1 MQHGNRGVTVFL
13 RRFDE
18 GNYLM
23 SFIVIANLAV
33 FVGLIILLAKFSKG
47 DMKLSRKVFM
57 GLIAGVAFGFAL
69 QVLYGSGSETI
80 TGTLEWTNVV
90 ANGYIRLLYMII
102 MPLILVSMIAAVV
115 RIDEV
120 SSLGKIGGAVV
131 GVLIF
136 TTMIA
141 SLVAI
146 GITDLFNLTADGMVP
161 GARETARAAAL
172 EGRMGTVSDLS
183 VASMLVSFIPRN
195 IFSDLAGARPLS
207 IISVV
212 VFAILFGVAALKAM
226 KENEEHK
233 KSFLHFVDIAQSIIM
248 NLVRMIMSFTPYGVM
263 ALMTKVVAG
272 SNLADILNLGKFIV
286 ASYVAIGIMFLVHGV
301 LLSLTGFNP
310 KKFFVDVF
318 PVLTF
323 AFTSRS
329 SAACIPLN
337 VDAQTRKLG
346 VPKSIANIAATFGA
360 TIGQNGCAGIYPTML
375 AVMVAPTVGIAVD
388 FQFLATLVLIVTIS
402 SFGVAG
408 VGGGAT
414 FAALIVL
421 PAMGL
426 PVEIVAL
433 LISIEPLIDMARTAL
448 NVNGSMTAGVITSRF
463 VKVGEANPAEQPAE

>member
-1 MQHGNRGVTVFL
+1 
-13 RRFDE
+13 
-18 GNYLM
+18 M
-23 SFIVIANLAV
+23 SLVVLLNLTV
-33 FVGLIILLAKFSKG
+33 FVGLLLLLAKFSKG

-57 GLIAGVAFGFAL
+57 GLVVGVIFGFVL
-69 QVLYGSGSETI
+69 QVLYGNGSEVI

-120 SSLGKIGGAVV
+120 ASLGKIGGFVV
-131 GVLIF
+131 GILIF

-141 SLVAI
+141 SVVAI
-146 GITDLFNLTADGMVP
+146 GVTDLFNLTAEGLVSGD
-161 GARETARAAAL
+161 REAARAAAL
-172 EGRMGTVSDLS
+172 EGRMGAVSDLS

-233 KSFLHFVDIAQSIIM
+233 AAFMKAVDVTQSIIM
-248 NLVRMIMSFTPYGVM
+248 NLVRMVMAFTPYGVM

-272 SNLADILNLGKFIV
+272 SSLADILNLGKFIV
-286 ASYVAIGIMFLVHGV
+286 ASYVAIGIMFLIHGG

-310 KKFFVDVF
+310 RKFFTEVF

-337 VDAQTRKLG
+337 VEAQTQKLG

-426 PVEIVAL
+426 PVEVVAL

-463 VKVGEANPAEQPAE
+463 VKVAESNPIEQPAE

>member
-1 MQHGNRGVTVFL
+1 MSLTVIL
-13 RRFDE
+13 
-18 GNYLM
+18 
-23 SFIVIANLAV
+23 NLAV
-33 FVGLIILLAKFSKG
+33 FVGLLALLAKFSKQ

-69 QVLYGSGSETI
+69 QVLYGVGSDAI
-80 TGTLEWTNVV
+80 NGTLEWTNVV

-102 MPLILVSMIAAVV
+102 MPLIMISMVAAVV
-115 RIDEV
+115 KIDEV
-120 SSLGKIGGAVV
+120 ASLGKIGSSVI
-131 GVLIF
+131 GVLVF

-146 GITDLFNLTADGMVP
+146 GVTDLFNLTAEGMVA
-161 GARETARAAAL
+161 GDREAARAIAL
-172 EGRMGTVSDLS
+172 QGRVGSVSDLS
-183 VASMLVSFIPRN
+183 VASMIVQFIPRN
-195 IFSDLAGARPLS
+195 VFSSMAGAAGPLS

-212 VFAILFGVAALKAM
+212 VFSILLGVAALKTM
-226 KENEEHK
+226 KENAEHK
-233 KSFLHFVDIAQSIIM
+233 KSFLHFIEVAQAVIM
-248 NLVRMIMSFTPYGVM
+248 SLVKMVMSFTPYGVM
-263 ALMTKVVAG
+263 ALMTKVVA
-272 SNLADILNLGKFIV
+272 SSSLADILNLGKFIV
-286 ASYVAIGIMFLVHGV
+286 VSYIAIAIMFFVHGGLQALV
-301 LLSLTGFNP
+301 GFSP
-310 KKFFVDVF
+310 KRFFSGVF

-329 SAACIPLN
+329 SAACIPLS

-375 AVMVAPTVGIAVD
+375 AVMVAPTVGVEVD
-388 FQFLATLVLIVTIS
+388 FQFLATLVMFVTIS

-421 PAMGL
+421 PLMGL
-426 PVEIVAL
+426 PIEIVAL

-448 NVNGSMTAGVITSRF
+448 NVNGSMTAGVITSRLIS
-463 VKVGEANPAEQPAE
+463 VSETEQQEQPAE

>member
-1 MQHGNRGVTVFL
+1 MSITVILNLVVFL
-13 RRFDE
+13 
-18 GNYLM
+18 
-23 SFIVIANLAV
+23 
-33 FVGLIILLAKFSKG
+33 GLLILLAKFSKQ

-69 QVLYGSGSETI
+69 QVLYGTGSDVI
-80 TGTLEWTNVV
+80 AGTLEWTNVV
-90 ANGYIRLLYMII
+90 GSGYIRLLYMII
-102 MPLILVSMIAAVV
+102 MPLIMISMIAAVV

-120 SSLGKIGGAVV
+120 ASLGKIGGSVI
-131 GVLIF
+131 GVLVF
-136 TTMIA
+136 TTMVS

-146 GITDLFNLTADGMVP
+146 GVTDLFNLDAVGMVP
-161 GARETARAAAL
+161 GDRETAHAIAL
-172 EGRMGTVSDLS
+172 EGRLGRVSDLS
-183 VASMLVSFIPRN
+183 VASMLVQFIPRN
-195 IFSDLAGARPLS
+195 VFSSMAGAAGPLS

-212 VFAILFGVAALKAM
+212 IFSILLGVAALKMM

-233 KSFLHFVDIAQSIIM
+233 KSFLHFIEVAKAVIM
-248 NLVRMIMSFTPYGVM
+248 SLVKMVMSFTPYGVM
-263 ALMTKVVAG
+263 ALMTKVVA
-272 SNLADILNLGKFIV
+272 SSSPADILNLGKFIV
-286 ASYVAIGIMFLVHGV
+286 VSYVAIAIMFFVHGG
-301 LLSLTGFNP
+301 LQALSGFNP
-310 KKFFVDVF
+310 KKFTQEAF

-329 SAACIPLN
+329 SAACIPLS

-375 AVMVAPTVGIAVD
+375 AVMVAPTVGVEVD
-388 FQFLATLVLIVTIS
+388 FQFLATLVMFVTIS

-421 PAMGL
+421 PLMGL
-426 PVEIVAL
+426 PIEIVAL

-448 NVNGSMTAGVITSRF
+448 NVNGSMTAGVITSRLIT
-463 VKVGEANPAEQPAE
+463 VAETDPQEQPAE

>member
-1 MQHGNRGVTVFL
+1 
-13 RRFDE
+13 
-18 GNYLM
+18 M
-23 SFIVIANLAV
+23 SLIVILNLVV
-33 FVGLIILLAKFSKG
+33 FAGLILLLAKFSTK
-47 DMKLSRKVFM
+47 DVKLSRKVFM
-57 GLIAGVAFGFAL
+57 GLIVGVIFGFAL
-69 QVLYGSGSETI
+69 QVIYGTGSETI
-80 TGTLEWTNVV
+80 AGTLEWTNVV

-102 MPLILVSMIAAVV
+102 MPLILVSMIASVV

-120 SSLGKIGGAVV
+120 ASLGKIGGMVV
-131 GVLIF
+131 GVLVF
-136 TTMIA
+136 TTMIS

-146 GITDLFNLTADGMVP
+146 GITDIFGLTAEGLV
-161 GARETARAAAL
+161 GGERELARASAL

-183 VASMLVSFIPRN
+183 VASMIVSFIPRN

-212 VFAILFGVAALKAM
+212 VFAILFGVAALQAM
-226 KENEEHK
+226 KENPEHQ
-233 KSFLHFVDIAQSIIM
+233 KSFLHFVEVAQAIIM
-248 NLVRMIMSFTPYGVM
+248 KLVKMIMAFTPYGVM
-263 ALMTKVVAG
+263 ALMTKVVA
-272 SNLADILNLGKFIV
+272 SSSLADILNLGKFIV
-286 ASYVAIGIMFLVHGV
+286 ASYVAIGIMFVVHGG

-310 KKFFVDVF
+310 KKFFSGVF
-318 PVLTF
+318 PVLAF

-337 VDAQTRKLG
+337 VEAQTQKLG
-346 VPKSIANIAATFGA
+346 VSKSIANIAASFGA

-375 AVMVAPTVGIAVD
+375 AVMVAPTVGIEID
-388 FQFLATLVLIVTIS
+388 FQFLATLVMIVTIS

-463 VKVGEANPAEQPAE
+463 IKVGESSGAEQPAE

>member
-1 MQHGNRGVTVFL
+1 
-13 RRFDE
+13 
-18 GNYLM
+18 M
-23 SFIVIANLAV
+23 SYTIIANLAV

-57 GLIAGVAFGFAL
+57 GLIVGVAFGFAL
-69 QVLYGSGSETI
+69 QFLYADGGAAI
-80 TGTLEWTNVV
+80 IAGTLEWTNVI
-90 ANGYIRLLYMII
+90 ANGYISLLYMII

-120 SSLGKIGGAVV
+120 TSLGRIGGMVV

-136 TTMIA
+136 TTMIS

-146 GITDLFNLTADGMVP
+146 GVTDLFSLTADGLVS
-161 GARETARAAAL
+161 GDKEAARALVL
-172 EGRMGTVSDLS
+172 EGRVDRVSDLS
-183 VASMLVSFIPRN
+183 VASMLVSFVPRN
-195 IFSDLAGARPLS
+195 IFASLSGAAGPMS

-212 VFAILFGVAALKAM
+212 VFAVLFGVAALKVM

-233 KSFLHFVDIAQSIIM
+233 KSFLHFVDIAQAIVMS
-248 NLVRMIMSFTPYGVM
+248 LVKMIMSFTPYGVM

-272 SNLADILNLGKFIV
+272 SSLADILNLGKFIV
-286 ASYVAIGIMFLVHGV
+286 ASYVAIAIMFVVHGG
-301 LLSLTGFNP
+301 LLTLTGFNP
-310 KKFFVDVF
+310 RKFFKGVF

-375 AVMVAPTVGIAVD
+375 AVMVAPTVGVTVD
-388 FQFLATLVLIVTIS
+388 FQFLATLVMIVTIN

-414 FAALIVL
+414 FAAMIVL

-426 PVEIVAL
+426 PIEIVAL

-463 VKVGEANPAEQPAE
+463 IKVGEASATEQPAE

>member
-1 MQHGNRGVTVFL
+1 MSITV
-13 RRFDE
+13 
-18 GNYLM
+18 
-23 SFIVIANLAV
+23 IVNLAV
-33 FVGLIILLAKFSKG
+33 FVGLIFLLARFSKG
-47 DMKLSRKVFM
+47 DMKLSRKVLM
-57 GLIAGVAFGFAL
+57 GLAAGVIFGFAL
-69 QVLYGSGSETI
+69 QLLYSGSDADTI
-80 TGTLEWTNVV
+80 KGTLEWTNVI

-102 MPLILVSMIAAVV
+102 MPLILISMIAAVV

-120 SSLGKIGGAVV
+120 ASLGKIGGSVVAVLV
-131 GVLIF
+131 F

-141 SLVAI
+141 SIVAI
-146 GITDLFNLTADGMVP
+146 GITDIFGLTAEGLVS
-161 GARETARAAAL
+161 GTREAARAQAL
-172 EGRMGTVSDLS
+172 QGRLGDVSDLS
-183 VASMLVSFIPRN
+183 IASMLVSFIPRN

-212 VFAILFGVAALKAM
+212 IFAILFGVAGLRSM
-226 KENEEHK
+226 KENEDHK
-233 KSFLHFVDIAQSIIM
+233 QSFLHFVDVAQSIIM
-248 NLVRMIMSFTPYGVM
+248 QLVRMIMSFTPYGVM
-263 ALMTKVVAG
+263 ALMIRVVA
-272 SNLADILNLGKFIV
+272 SSSLADILSLAKFIV
-286 ASYVAIGIMFLVHGV
+286 ASYVAIGIMFVIHGV
-301 LLSLTGFNP
+301 LLSLTGFSP
-310 KKFFVDVF
+310 KKFFTGVF

-337 VDAQTRKLG
+337 VDAQVTKLG

-375 AVMVAPTVGIAVD
+375 AVMVAPTVGVPVD
-388 FQFLATLVLIVTIS
+388 FQFLATLVMIVTIS

-448 NVNGSMTAGVITSRF
+448 NVNGAMTAGVITSRF
-463 VKVGEANPAEQPAE
+463 VKIAESDAVQQPAE

>member
-1 MQHGNRGVTVFL
+1 
-13 RRFDE
+13 
-18 GNYLM
+18 M
-23 SFIVIANLAV
+23 SFIVILNLVV
-33 FVGLIILLAKFSKG
+33 FVGLLILLAKFSKG

-69 QVLYGSGSETI
+69 QIFYGEAPTTI
-80 TGTLEWTNVV
+80 KDTLEWTNVV

-102 MPLILVSMIAAVV
+102 MPLIVISMIAAVV

-120 SSLGKIGGAVV
+120 ASLGKIGGMVI
-131 GVLIF
+131 GILIF
-136 TTMIA
+136 TTVI
-141 SLVAI
+141 SSIVAI
-146 GITDLFNLTADGMVP
+146 GITDLFNLTADGMVS
-161 GARETARAAAL
+161 GDREAARAVAL
-172 EGRMGTVSDLS
+172 ENRLGRVSDLS

-195 IFSDLAGARPLS
+195 IFADLAGSRPLS

-212 VFAILFGVAALKAM
+212 IFSILFGIAALKAM
-226 KENEEHK
+226 NENEDHK
-233 KSFLHFVDIAQSIIM
+233 KSFLHFVEVAQAVIM
-248 NLVRMIMSFTPYGVM
+248 NLVRMVMSFTPYGVM

-272 SNLADILNLGKFIV
+272 SSLADILNLGKFIV
-286 ASYVAIGIMFLVHGV
+286 ASYVAIAIMFFVHAS
-301 LLSLTGFNP
+301 LQALSGFSP
-310 KKFFVDVF
+310 KRFISGAF

-329 SAACIPLN
+329 SAACIPLS

-346 VPKSIANIAATFGA
+346 VPKSIANIAASFGS

-375 AVMVAPTVGIAVD
+375 ALMVAPTVGVTVD
-388 FQFLATLVLIVTIS
+388 FQFLATLVMFVAIS

-421 PAMGL
+421 PLMGL
-426 PVEIVAL
+426 PIEIVAL

-463 VKVGEANPAEQPAE
+463 IKIAETDGAQQPAE

>member
-1 MQHGNRGVTVFL
+1 
-13 RRFDE
+13 
-18 GNYLM
+18 M
-23 SFIVIANLAV
+23 SLVIILNLAV
-33 FVGLIILLAKFSKG
+33 FVGLLILLAKFSKG

-57 GLIAGVAFGFAL
+57 GLIVGVAFGFAL
-69 QVLYGSGSETI
+69 QVLYGYGSETI

-115 RIDEV
+115 RVDEIA
-120 SSLGKIGGAVV
+120 SLGKIGGFVV
-131 GVLIF
+131 GILIF

-141 SLVAI
+141 SVVAI
-146 GITDLFNLTADGMVP
+146 GVTDIFNLTADGLVS
-161 GARETARAAAL
+161 GDRETARAVAL

-226 KENEEHK
+226 KENPEHK
-233 KSFLHFVDIAQSIIM
+233 SAFMKAVDVTQSIIM
-248 NLVRMIMSFTPYGVM
+248 NLVRMVMAFTPYGVM
-263 ALMTKVVAG
+263 ALMAKVVAG
-272 SNLADILNLGKFIV
+272 SDLADILNLGKFIV
-286 ASYVAIGIMFLVHGV
+286 ASYVAIGIMFLVHGG

-310 KKFFVDVF
+310 RKFFAEVF

-337 VDAQTRKLG
+337 VEAQTQKLG

-375 AVMVAPTVGIAVD
+375 AVMVAPTVGVAVD

-463 VKVGEANPAEQPAE
+463 INVTESDAIKQPAE